1 MKKRYAAI
9 VTMKDATH
17 EWDVVVYNDYESI
30 EQAAD
35 AIERMKQRY
44 GDMVIGNRIE

>member
-1 MKKRYAAI
+1 MKKQYTAI

-17 EWDVVVYNDYESI
+17 EWDVVIYSYETI
-30 EQAAD
+30 LQAAE